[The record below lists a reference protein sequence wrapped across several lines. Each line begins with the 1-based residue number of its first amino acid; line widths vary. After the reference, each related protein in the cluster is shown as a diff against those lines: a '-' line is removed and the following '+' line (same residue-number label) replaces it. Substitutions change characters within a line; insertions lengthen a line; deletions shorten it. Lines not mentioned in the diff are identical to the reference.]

1 MSGQTIKHIV
11 ILGGG
16 SSGWLTAGIIAAEH
30 KSSEPDGL
38 AVTLIESP
46 NVAPIGVG
54 EGTWPT
60 MRTTLSRIGVSETE
74 FFRNCDASFKQG
86 IKFVGWVNGGQDDYY
101 YHPLELP
108 RGFDETDLVLPW
120 QKIRDRISFADAVC
134 FQSRLCERNLA
145 PKQLATPE
153 YAAVANY
160 AYHFSAG
167 KLGQF
172 LAKHCT
178 EKLGVKHI
186 VDDVTGIESTENGDI
201 HALTTKS
208 SGSVSGDLF
217 IDCSGM
223 GSMLLG
229 KHYGVP
235 YQSKKHII
243 YNDTAL
249 AVQVPYP
256 SGDSP
261 IASQTIATA
270 QSNGWIWDIGLPSRR
285 GIGHVYSSAHTSEEA
300 ASKELHAYIAASIGE
315 EKAGQLSFRKIR
327 YEPGHRAEFWHR
339 NCVAIGMSAGFVEPL
354 EATAL
359 IMIEAAATLISME
372 LPATR
377 DVMDIVA
384 KRYNQRFT
392 YYWDTTIDFLKL
404 QYVLTKRTDTNY
416 WKECILEE
424 SVPDRLREL
433 LLLWRRQVPNRHD
446 FPLAEEMLPA
456 ASWQYILYGMGF
468 VTDDRATI
476 RRYSDTAV
484 FEHYA
489 KEVNDIAQRYIQHL
503 PSNRDLIKKIHEVGL
518 HKI

>member
-1 MSGQTIKHIV
+1 MSDQIVKHVV

-16 SSGWLTAGIIAAEH
+16 SAGWLTAGVIAAEH
-30 KSSEPDGL
+30 KAGEAGGL

-74 FFRNCDASFKQG
+74 FFRNCEASFKQG
-86 IKFVGWVNGGQDDYY
+86 IKFVGWVNGGKDDYY

-108 RGFDETDLVLPW
+108 RGFNKTDLVSPW

-134 FQSRLCERNLA
+134 FQNHLCERNLA
-145 PKQLATPE
+145 PKQLGTPE

-160 AYHFSAG
+160 AYHFSSI
-167 KLGQF
+167 KLGEF

-178 EKLGVKHI
+178 GKLGVRHI
-186 VDDVTGIESTENGDI
+186 VDDVTGIEPAENGDI
-201 HALTTKS
+201 QALQTKS
-208 SGSVSGDLF
+208 NGAIAGDLF
-217 IDCSGM
+217 VDCSGA

-229 KHYGVP
+229 KHYGVT
-235 YQSKKHII
+235 YKSKKHVI

-249 AVQVPYP
+249 AVQVPYAA
-256 SGDSP
+256 DDAP

-285 GIGHVYSSAHTSEEA
+285 GVGHVYSSAHTGEEA
-300 ASKELHAYIAASIGE
+300 AAEELRAYISSSIGK
-315 EKAGQLSFRKIR
+315 EKADRLAFRKIR

-339 NCVAIGMSAGFVEPL
+339 NCVAVGMSAGFVEPL

-359 IMIEAAATLISME
+359 IMIEAAATMISAE

-377 DVMDIVA
+377 DVMDIIA
-384 KRYNQRFT
+384 RRFNQRFT
-392 YYWDTTIDFLKL
+392 YYWDTTIDFLKM
-404 QYVLTKRTDTNY
+404 QYALTKRTDTEY
-416 WKECILEE
+416 WQDCVREDSI
-424 SVPDRLREL
+424 PDRLREL
-433 LLLWRRQVPNRHD
+433 LYLWRRQVPNRHD

-468 VTDDRATI
+468 VTDDRATA
-476 RRYSDTAV
+476 RRSNDAAI
-484 FEHYA
+484 FERYV
-489 KEVNDIAQRYIQHL
+489 KEVREIAQRYIQHL
-503 PSNRDLIKKIHEVGL
+503 PSNRDLINKIHQVGL
-518 HKI
+518 QKL